1 MKRGPGLLEAEPAEV
16 SRETLERLR
25 GYLALLRRWSARI
38 NLVADA
44 PEEEQW
50 QRHILD
56 SLQLVSLLPEP
67 GEPIIDLGSGA
78 GLPGLVLAAA
88 TGREAHLIEADRR
101 KSAFLIEAARM
112 LGLAKVQVH
121 PVRIEAA
128 TVAPAAVVTARAL
141 APLPNLLIHAHRLLA
156 PGGTA
161 IFPKGRGVDT
171 ELTAALADWTM
182 EVERFPSR
190 TDPTATI
197 LRLREIRP
205 ARAPA

>member
-1 MKRGPGLLEAEPAEV
+1 MKPASDGPSPASDEV
-16 SRETLERLR
+16 SRETRDRLR
-25 GYLALLRRWSARI
+25 DYLALLRRWNARI

-50 QRHILD
+50 SRHILD
-56 SLQLVSLLPEP
+56 SLQLVPLLPDP

-88 TGREAHLIEADRR
+88 TGRETHLLESDRR
-101 KSAFLIEAARM
+101 KAAFLIEAARA
-112 LGLAKVQVH
+112 LGLGRVHIH

-128 TVAPAAVVTARAL
+128 TVPPAAVVTARAL
-141 APLPNLLIHAHRLLA
+141 APLPVLLVHAHRLLA

-161 IFPKGRGVDT
+161 LFPKGRSADA
-171 ELTAALADWTM
+171 ELTAGLADWTM
-182 EVERFPSR
+182 KVERFPSR
-190 TDPTATI
+190 TDPAATI